1 MYFLEWL
8 KMNRFSFQQ
17 LKIKNLRDIF
27 LYSNKSAIN
36 YLYPEV
42 LLMERIKD
50 LDSPQPIP
58 GLEKPPVPWEERKRA
73 GMTAGE
79 LLTEKVGELIED

>member
-1 MYFLEWL
+1 
-8 KMNRFSFQQ
+8 
-17 LKIKNLRDIF
+17 
-27 LYSNKSAIN
+27 
-36 YLYPEV
+36 
-42 LLMERIKD
+42 MERIKD